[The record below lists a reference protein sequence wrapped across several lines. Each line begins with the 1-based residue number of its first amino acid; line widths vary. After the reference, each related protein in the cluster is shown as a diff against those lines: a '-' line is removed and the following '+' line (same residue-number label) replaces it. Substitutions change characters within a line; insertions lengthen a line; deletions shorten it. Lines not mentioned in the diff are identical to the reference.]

1 MQEQKENEKAR
12 QAERLK
18 YSRIIRQL
26 SQEEFSES
34 IGMSPSGYQKVERG
48 QNGISRNMLRKIW
61 EEFRISADFIL
72 FGEQEKLDEIIRAVD
87 QCSDEEKMVIFLYLH
102 QYWILKHFR

>member
-1 MQEQKENEKAR
+1 MEEHKENVKAS
-12 QAERLK
+12 QAERLR

-48 QNGISRNMLRKIW
+48 ENGISRNMLNRIW

-72 FGEQEKLDEIIRAVD
+72 FGEQENLEEILQSIA